1 MIYREK
7 CKRLFVTI
15 CTTLTVPNLVVND
28 LFLVKPMASFT
39 GFLTYLKFAFS
50 VEKGGVKAGQIYMNE
65 SPFTYAPMSE
75 DRANYTSDR
84 VVETIEASATSFTPA
99 WTPLAV
105 DPEDNTKYQIYG
117 ELAADEPSPGTGK
130 KGDWVQ
136 LTVTSGSVSFT
147 AGTYSRIKYVYD
159 NIVIPQEKLPQIK
172 AEMDSLT
179 LEARARR
186 IAVTYSQIAAFQA
199 KQDYGIDFEATIN
212 KQAQAEL
219 QYQIDGEA
227 IYMIQNA
234 WEDGEFTAD
243 TITWADAN
251 PDTISYSMR
260 AEGFARAIEQAKMK
274 VFVRTQKLTPT
285 WMLVSPDIMPVL
297 TFVPGFKGNSNAIT
311 AGAYLAGDI
320 AGLKVI
326 CSPAVAQGSAYLG
339 VLGNDGVT
347 ATGIFAPYMPL
358 VPTQLLGFADGTMT
372 QGFSTL
378 YDMKILN
385 PALLQKIKVTSG
397 PVGGLDVN
405 IVGAGEAGKL
415 DVNVVNTASAP
426 VNTKE
431 VQ

>member
-1 MIYREK
+1 
-7 CKRLFVTI
+7 
-15 CTTLTVPNLVVND
+15 
-28 LFLVKPMASFT
+28 
-39 GFLTYLKFAFS
+39 
-50 VEKGGVKAGQIYMNE
+50 
-65 SPFTYAPMSE
+65 
-75 DRANYTSDR
+75 
-84 VVETIEASATSFTPA
+84 
-99 WTPLAV
+99 
-105 DPEDNTKYQIYG
+105 
-117 ELAADEPSPGTGK
+117 
-130 KGDWVQ
+130 
-136 LTVTSGSVSFT
+136 
-147 AGTYSRIKYVYD
+147 
-159 NIVIPQEKLPQIK
+159 
-172 AEMDSLT
+172 
-179 LEARARR
+179 
-186 IAVTYSQIAAFQA
+186 
-199 KQDYGIDFEATIN
+199 
-212 KQAQAEL
+212 
-219 QYQIDGEA
+219 
-227 IYMIQNA
+227 MIQNA

-347 ATGIFAPYMPL
+347 ATGVFAPYMPL

-385 PALLQKIKVTSG
+385 PALLQKIKVTTG

-415 DVNVVNTASAP
+415 DVNVVNPQTLP
-426 VNTKE
+426 VYTQE
-431 VQ
+431 VQG